1 MRQIGTLHPTELTP
15 VSPDTVGSVIISTAG
30 GAVAQDYPTGT
41 HIVRFSGT
49 MNFYV
54 NFGTTSAVIPSTNS
68 SGTTA
73 SSGLNELMQAGWPE
87 YRQVAGSST
96 GYSITA
102 PTSGVITASF
112 WKK

>member
-1 MRQIGTLHPTELTP
+1 MRPIGSLHPTELTP
-15 VSPDTVGSVIISTAG
+15 VSPDTCGSVIITA
-30 GAVAQDYPTGT
+30 AAAVVAQDYPSGA

-54 NFGTTSAVIPSTNS
+54 NFGTTSVTIPSTNQ

-73 SSGLNELMQAGWPE
+73 SSGLNELMQGGWPE
-87 YRQVAGSST
+87 YRQVPGSST

>member
-1 MRQIGTLHPTELTP
+1 MRQIGTLHPTDLTP
-15 VSPDTVGSVIISTAG
+15 VSPDTCGSVIITTA
-30 GAVAQDYPTGT
+30 AAVVAQDYPTGA

-54 NFGTTSAVIPSTNS
+54 NYSTTSVSIPSTNS

-87 YRQVAGSST
+87 YRQVPGSST